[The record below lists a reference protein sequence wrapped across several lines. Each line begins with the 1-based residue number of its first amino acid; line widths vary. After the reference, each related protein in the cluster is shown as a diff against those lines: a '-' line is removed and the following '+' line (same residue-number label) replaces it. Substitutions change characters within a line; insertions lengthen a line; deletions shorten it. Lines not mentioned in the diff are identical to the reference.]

1 MHRILVVDDSSLVR
15 RGISELLGGA
25 GYEVVAVASGEEA
38 VERVATEPFSLVV
51 SDVRMGAMTGVQLC
65 RVLRSDPPTREI
77 PIVLLTGSDDPR
89 SRFWGMHGGA
99 DAYLSKEGSF
109 ETLVPA
115 VARLIAAR
123 PPGERSAA
131 RRSGRVD
138 AASRVSAVMDQQLFE
153 AVVAAEA
160 RKLMADVDDRQA
172 LAAATAR
179 LIRDVFSAP
188 AVVLT
193 LHTVEEP
200 THAIVVRGADAPTG
214 AEEAISRLKLEA
226 SSVVACITD
235 TYDRAVSSLIGGPEV
250 FRIGTDEA
258 PLGTLRV
265 YRGTGQVGSDDRATA
280 RLLVEAIA
288 PVARCA
294 TLIDETR
301 RLARTDTLTGLANR
315 RTLIERLELEDSR
328 AARYGNPLT
337 VFMVDVDHF
346 KSVNDGFGHATG
358 DSVLQNV
365 AAALRA
371 SIRNVDL
378 AGRWGGEE
386 FVVILPECDRN
397 HALTV
402 AQRVLSRIK
411 ETCTIPG
418 SDRVIT
424 ASCGMATRDR
434 GAPDAL
440 HLIDRADTA
449 LYRAKR
455 DGRDRALAFD

>member
-1 MHRILVVDDSSLVR
+1 
-15 RGISELLGGA
+15 
-25 GYEVVAVASGEEA
+25 
-38 VERVATEPFSLVV
+38 
-51 SDVRMGAMTGVQLC
+51 
-65 RVLRSDPPTREI
+65 
-77 PIVLLTGSDDPR
+77 
-89 SRFWGMHGGA
+89 
-99 DAYLSKEGSF
+99 
-109 ETLVPA
+109 
-115 VARLIAAR
+115 
-123 PPGERSAA
+123 
-131 RRSGRVD
+131 
-138 AASRVSAVMDQQLFE
+138 
-153 AVVAAEA
+153 
-160 RKLMADVDDRQA
+160 MADVDDRQA

-235 TYDRAVSSLIGGPEV
+235 TYDRA
-250 FRIGTDEA
+250 
-258 PLGTLRV
+258 
-265 YRGTGQVGSDDRATA
+265 ATA

-386 FVVILPECDRN
+386 FVVILPQANAERARNLLDRI
-397 HALTV
+397 
-402 AQRVLSRIK
+402 RIDFSHFSHPVK
-411 ETCTIPG
+411 NTAFACTF
-418 SDRVIT
+418 
-424 ASCGMATRDR
+424 SCGIAQL
-434 GAPDAL
+434 APGVSPQD
-440 HLIDRADTA
+440 LIKQADTA
-449 LYRAKR
+449 TRCT
-455 DGRDRALAFD
+455 